1 MEKTPLKSLLVE
13 DVDDDAQLLVRALQR
28 SGYEPQFT
36 RVDNEEDLRSALNES
51 WQIVFSDFTMPS
63 FDGLSALKV
72 VREVDPDLPFIFV
85 SGTIGEERAVEA
97 VRSGA
102 QDYILKNNLKRLSAA
117 VPRELRESKARRKQR
132 LAEEKIYFL
141 ANYDELTGLSNR
153 GRFLHQLTEAISN
166 TTVMGGLVAIVQL
179 NLDRFRNINNTL
191 GPASGD
197 QVLKQVASQLNSIT
211 RPGDTLARLSGDE
224 FAFVLPSLKSKKDV
238 ISTINTIK
246 NALAQSVYVSG
257 YHLHIHSS
265 IGISVY
271 PFDGTVA
278 EELQR
283 NAAIAMHKVKQD
295 GGKGYQYFTDS
306 LREQL
311 HLRINL
317 ERELETAISTESL
330 TMHYQP
336 QIELS
341 TGRVKALEALTR
353 WYHKDFGAISPAT
366 FIPIAE
372 ESGLILSMSDWVIS
386 HVAQQIK
393 DWTNSGLDDPSLLP
407 KVAINFSAFQFRD
420 PKIVGNLQE
429 VMDESSLKPENI
441 ELEITETALMQDPE
455 TAQRILF
462 DLKDEGFT
470 ISLDDFG
477 TGYSSLSYLKRFPV
491 DILKIDK
498 SFINDVSINEDDRA
512 ITRAIIAIADR
523 LKIQVVAE
531 GVETEN
537 QLQFLYEEG
546 CDLVQGY
553 YLQPPIPADDITN
566 LLNDMSPFTCRI
578 PWLR

>member
-117 VPRELRESKARRKQR
+117 VPRELRESKARRQQR
-132 LAEEKIYFL
+132 LAEEKLHFL
-141 ANYDELTGLSNR
+141 ANYDELTGLCNR
-153 GRFLHQLTEAISN
+153 GRFLHQLKEAIN
-166 TTVMGGLVAIVQL
+166 DATVMGGLVAVVQL

-191 GPASGD
+191 GSTSGD
-197 QVLKQVASQLNSIT
+197 QVLKQVAAQLHSLT
-211 RPGDTLARLSGDE
+211 KPGDTLARLSGDE
-224 FAFVLPSLKSKKDV
+224 FAFVLPSLKSKQDV
-238 ISTINTIK
+238 IATIHTIK
-246 NALAQSVYVSG
+246 DALAQSVVVSG
-257 YHLHIHSS
+257 YHLNIHSS
-265 IGISVY
+265 IGVSVY

-295 GGKGYQYFTDS
+295 GGKGYQYFTAS

-311 HLRINL
+311 DQRINL
-317 ERELETAISTESL
+317 ERELEHAIDAESFS
-330 TMHYQP
+330 MHYQP
-336 QIELS
+336 QVELS
-341 TGRVKALEALTR
+341 TGRIKRLEALIR
-353 WYHKDFGAISPAT
+353 WYHKDFGAISPAA

-372 ESGLILSMSDWVIS
+372 ESGLILPLTNWVLS
-386 HVAQQIK
+386 HVAQQIN
-393 DWTNSGLDDPSLLP
+393 DWKNSGLDNPSLLP

-420 PKIVGNLQE
+420 PKIIHNLQE
-429 VMDESSLKPENI
+429 VLEQHALKPENI
-441 ELEITETALMQDPE
+441 ELEITETALMQEPD

-462 DLKDEGFT
+462 ELRDAGFS

-498 SFINDVSINEDDRA
+498 SFINDVPENEDDVA
-512 ITRAIIAIADR
+512 ITRAIIAIADK
-523 LKIQVVAE
+523 LDIQVVAE

-546 CDLVQGY
+546 CDLVQGF
-553 YLQPPIPADDITN
+553 YLQPPIPADNITT
-566 LLNDMSPFTCRI
+566 LLNDMSPLSCRI

>member
-1 MEKTPLKSLLVE
+1 MEKIPLKSLLVE

-28 SGYEPQFT
+28 SGYEPQFI
-36 RVDNEEDLRSALNES
+36 RVDNEVDLRAALNEP
-51 WQIVFSDFTMPS
+51 WEIVFSDFTMPG
-63 FDGLSALKV
+63 FNGLSALEV
-72 VREVDPDLPFIFV
+72 VREIDPDLPFIFV

-97 VRSGA
+97 VRAGA

-117 VPRELRESKARRKQR
+117 VPRELRESKARRQQR
-132 LAEEKIYFL
+132 LAEEKIHFL
-141 ANYDELTGLSNR
+141 ANYDELTGLNNR
-153 GRFLHQLTEAISN
+153 GRFLHQLKEAVN
-166 TTVMGGLVAIVQL
+166 DATVMGGVVAVIQL

-191 GPASGD
+191 GPTSGD
-197 QVLKQVASQLNSIT
+197 HVLKQVASQLNSLT
-211 RPGDTLARLSGDE
+211 KPGDTLARLSGDE
-224 FAFVLPSLKSKKDV
+224 FAFVLPSLKSKQDV
-238 ISTINTIK
+238 ISIVHTIK
-246 NALAQSVYVSG
+246 DALAQSVFVSG
-257 YHLHIHSS
+257 YHLQIHAS
-265 IGISVY
+265 IGVSVY

-295 GGKGYQYFTDS
+295 GGKGYQYFTES
-306 LREQL
+306 LREEL
-311 HLRINL
+311 HQRINR
-317 ERELETAISTESL
+317 ERELETAISAQHL

-341 TGRVKALEALTR
+341 TGRVKTLEALTR

-372 ESGLILSMSDWVIS
+372 ESGLILPMSEWVLG
-386 HVAQQIK
+386 HVAKQIK
-393 DWTNSGLDDPSLLP
+393 AWTNSGLGNPSMLP

-420 PKIVGNLQE
+420 PSLVDNLRGVME
-429 VMDESSLKPENI
+429 VNSLKPENFEI
-441 ELEITETALMQDPE
+441 EITETALMQEPD

-462 DLKDEGFT
+462 ELRDAGFS

-498 SFINDVSINEDDRA
+498 SFINDVPGNEDDIA

-523 LKIQVVAE
+523 LNIQVVAE
-531 GVETEN
+531 GVETES

-546 CDLVQGY
+546 CDLVQGF
-553 YLQPPIPADDITN
+553 YLQPPIPAENMTL
-566 LLNDMSPFTCRI
+566 LLNEQTPFSCRI